1 MTFSMPPPPTYYPQ
15 NLAPSPGSSLG
26 HSISDQTI
34 EKRITSVSYS
44 ALLKD
49 AVTICTVV
57 LDNGYT
63 VWGACACSMPE
74 ANDPVVAEQCAY
86 QEALRTLRTLF
97 GFLATEC
104 QYLYLANTTYLGG
117 KP

>member
-34 EKRITSVSYS
+34 EKRITSVSY
-44 ALLKD
+44 AVLPKG
-49 AVTICTVV
+49 AVTVCTVV

-74 ANDPVVAEQCAY
+74 ANDPAVAEQCAY